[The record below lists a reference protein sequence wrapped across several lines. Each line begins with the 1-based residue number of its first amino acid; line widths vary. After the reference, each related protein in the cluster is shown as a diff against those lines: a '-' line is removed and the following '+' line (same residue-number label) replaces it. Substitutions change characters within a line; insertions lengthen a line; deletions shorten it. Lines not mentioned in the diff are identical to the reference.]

1 MSYSGAGLEAGTK
14 RQRTRKKAGFFSYYS
29 RYKVLYLLSLP
40 GIAYFLIFKYIPLTG
55 SVMAFQDY
63 NIFAGVWQSDW
74 IGFDNFRRMIE
85 YADFWRILGNTLAIG
100 FYTLLFGF
108 PIPII
113 LALMMNELRNAAYK
127 RFVQTSV
134 YLPHFLS
141 WVVVGGIVIELLS
154 PTSGAVNYL
163 LGLFGREPVYF
174 MGEDSY
180 IRTIIV
186 SSGIWRDAGWSTI
199 IYLAAMSGINP
210 DLYEA
215 AQMDGASRWKQT
227 FSITIPS
234 IMPTITIL
242 FLLQIGNFL
251 DLGFERVFV
260 FLNPLTNGSGDI
272 LDTYIYRV
280 GLIQREYSYTTAIGL
295 FKSVIGFVLIVSANK
310 FSKKTTGE
318 GLY

>member
-1 MSYSGAGLEAGTK
+1 MSLLA
-14 RQRTRKKAGFFSYYS
+14 YYN
-29 RYKVLYLLSLP
+29 RYKILYLLSLP
-40 GIAYFLIFKYIPLTG
+40 GILYFVVFKYIPLAG
-55 SVMAFQDY
+55 SMMAFQNY
-63 NIFAGVWQSDW
+63 SIFEGIWKSEWV
-74 IGFDNFRRMIE
+74 GLTNFQRMFE
-85 YADFWRILGNTLAIG
+85 FADFWRILKNTLAIG
-100 FYTLLFGF
+100 FYTLVFGF

-113 LALMMNELRNAAYK
+113 LALMMNELRNQLYK
-127 RFVQTSV
+127 RFVQTAV

-141 WVVVGGIVIELLS
+141 WVVVGGIVIEILS
-154 PTSGAVNYL
+154 PTSGVVNHVL
-163 LGLFGREPVYF
+163 AWFGQEPIYF
-174 MGEDSY
+174 MGEDSH

-215 AQMDGASRWKQT
+215 AQMDGATRWRQT
-227 FSITIPS
+227 ISITIPS
-234 IMPTITIL
+234 IMTTITIL

-260 FLNPLTNGSGDI
+260 FLNPLTNSNGDI

-295 FKSVIGFVLIVSANK
+295 FKSVIGFVLIVTANT
-310 FSKKTTGE
+310 FSKRATGE

>member
-1 MSYSGAGLEAGTK
+1 MKKHQGQTLKKTGL
-14 RQRTRKKAGFFSYYS
+14 FSYYN
-29 RYKVLYLLSLP
+29 RFKVLYLLSIP
-40 GIAYFLIFKYIPLTG
+40 GIFYFLVFKYIPLTG

-63 NIFAGVWQSDW
+63 SIFTGIWKSEWVGLA
-74 IGFDNFRRMIE
+74 NFRRMVE
-85 YADFWRILGNTLAIG
+85 YADFWRILKNTLAIG
-100 FYTLLFGF
+100 FYTLFFAF
-108 PIPII
+108 PIPIL
-113 LALMMNELRNAAYK
+113 LALMMNELRNQVFK
-127 RFVQTSV
+127 RFVQTAV

-141 WVVVGGIVIELLS
+141 WVVVGGIVIEILN
-154 PTSGAVNYL
+154 PTSGVVNYIVT
-163 LGLFGREPVYF
+163 LFGYEPIYF

-180 IRTIIV
+180 VRTIIV
-186 SSGIWRDAGWSTI
+186 SSSVWRDAGWSTI

-215 AQMDGASRWKQT
+215 AQIDGANRWRQT

-234 IMPTITIL
+234 ILSTITIL

-260 FLNPLTNGSGDI
+260 FLNPLNNAHGDI

-295 FKSVIGFVLIVSANK
+295 FKSFIGLILIVTANL

>member
-1 MSYSGAGLEAGTK
+1 VNYTEVKPVKKHQGQTLKKTGL
-14 RQRTRKKAGFFSYYS
+14 FSYYN
-29 RYKVLYLLSLP
+29 RFKVLYLLSIP
-40 GIAYFLIFKYIPLTG
+40 GIVYFLVFKYIPLTG

-63 NIFAGVWQSDW
+63 SIFTGIWKSEWVGLA
-74 IGFDNFRRMIE
+74 NFRRMVE
-85 YADFWRILGNTLAIG
+85 YADFWRILKNTIAIG
-100 FYTLLFGF
+100 FYTLFFAF
-108 PIPII
+108 PIPIL
-113 LALMMNELRNAAYK
+113 LALMMNELRNQVFK
-127 RFVQTSV
+127 RFVQTAV

-141 WVVVGGIVIELLS
+141 WVVVGGIVIEILN
-154 PTSGAVNYL
+154 PTSGVVNYIVT
-163 LGLFGREPVYF
+163 LFGYEPIYF

-180 IRTIIV
+180 VRTIIV
-186 SSGIWRDAGWSTI
+186 SSSVWRDAGWSTI

-215 AQMDGASRWKQT
+215 AQIDGANRWRQT

-234 IMPTITIL
+234 ILSTITIL

-260 FLNPLTNGSGDI
+260 FLNPLNNAHGDI

-295 FKSVIGFVLIVSANK
+295 FKSVIGLILIVTANL

>member
-1 MSYSGAGLEAGTK
+1 MRE
-14 RQRTRKKAGFFSYYS
+14 TRKSKKTGLLSYYS

-40 GIAYFLIFKYIPLTG
+40 GIVYFLIFKYVPLAG
-55 SVMAFQDY
+55 SVMAFQNY
-63 NIFAGVWQSDW
+63 SIFEGIWKSEWVGLA
-74 IGFDNFRRMIE
+74 NFQRMFE
-85 YADFWRILGNTLAIG
+85 FSDFWRILKNTLAIG
-100 FYTLLFGF
+100 FYTLVFAF

-113 LALMMNELRNAAYK
+113 LALMMNELRSQFYK
-127 RFVQTSV
+127 RFIQTAV

-141 WVVVGGIVIELLS
+141 WVVVGGIVIEILS
-154 PTSGAVNYL
+154 PTSGVVNDVL
-163 LGLFGREPVYF
+163 AWFGQEPIYF
-174 MGEDSY
+174 MGEDSH

-215 AQMDGASRWKQT
+215 AQIDGANRWKQT
-227 FSITIPS
+227 ISITLPS
-234 IMPTITIL
+234 IMTTITIL

-260 FLNPLTNGSGDI
+260 FLNPLTNSSGDI

-295 FKSVIGFVLIVSANK
+295 FKSLIGFILIVAANT

>member
-1 MSYSGAGLEAGTK
+1 MNYTEVKPGL
-14 RQRTRKKAGFFSYYS
+14 KKNQGQTSKKPGLFSYYT
-29 RYKVLYLLSLP
+29 RFKVLYLLSIP
-40 GIAYFLIFKYIPLTG
+40 GIVYFLIFKYIPLTG

-63 NIFAGVWQSDW
+63 SIFTGIWKSEW
-74 IGFDNFRRMIE
+74 IGLANFRRMVE
-85 YADFWRILGNTLAIG
+85 YADFWRIFKNTMAIG
-100 FYTLLFGF
+100 FYTLFFAF
-108 PIPII
+108 PIPIL
-113 LALMMNELRNAAYK
+113 LALMMNELRNQVFK
-127 RFVQTSV
+127 RFVQTAV

-141 WVVVGGIVIELLS
+141 WVVVGGIVIEILN
-154 PTSGAVNYL
+154 PTSGVVNYIVT
-163 LGLFGREPVYF
+163 LFGHEPIYF

-180 IRTIIV
+180 VRTIIV
-186 SSGIWRDAGWSTI
+186 SSSVWRDAGWSTI

-215 AQMDGASRWKQT
+215 AQIDGASRWRQT

-234 IMPTITIL
+234 ILPTITIL

-260 FLNPLTNGSGDI
+260 FLNPLNNAHGDI

-295 FKSVIGFVLIVSANK
+295 FKSVIGLILIVTANL

>member
-1 MSYSGAGLEAGTK
+1 MKKHQGQTLKKTGL
-14 RQRTRKKAGFFSYYS
+14 FSYYN
-29 RYKVLYLLSLP
+29 RFKVLYLLSIP
-40 GIAYFLIFKYIPLTG
+40 GIVYFLVFKYIPLTG

-63 NIFAGVWQSDW
+63 SIFTGIWKSEWVGLA
-74 IGFDNFRRMIE
+74 NFRRMVE
-85 YADFWRILGNTLAIG
+85 YADFWRILKNTMAIG
-100 FYTLLFGF
+100 FYTLFFAF
-108 PIPII
+108 PIPIL
-113 LALMMNELRNAAYK
+113 LALMMNELRNQVFK
-127 RFVQTSV
+127 RFVQTAV

-141 WVVVGGIVIELLS
+141 WVVVGGIVIEILN
-154 PTSGAVNYL
+154 PTSGVVNYIVT
-163 LGLFGREPVYF
+163 LFGNEPIYF

-180 IRTIIV
+180 VRTIIV
-186 SSGIWRDAGWSTI
+186 SSSVWRDAGWSTI

-215 AQMDGASRWKQT
+215 AQIDGANRWRQT

-234 IMPTITIL
+234 ILSTITIL

-260 FLNPLTNGSGDI
+260 FLNPLNNAHGDI

-295 FKSVIGFVLIVSANK
+295 FKSVIGLILIVTANL

>member
-1 MSYSGAGLEAGTK
+1 MSYTEAETQSV
-14 RQRTRKKAGFFSYYS
+14 RETRKLKQNSLLAYYN
-29 RYKVLYLLSLP
+29 RYKILYLLSLP
-40 GIAYFLIFKYIPLTG
+40 GIIYFVVFKYIPLAG
-55 SVMAFQDY
+55 SMMAFQNY
-63 NIFAGVWQSDW
+63 SIFEGIWKSEWVGLA
-74 IGFDNFRRMIE
+74 NFQRMFE
-85 YADFWRILGNTLAIG
+85 FADFWRILKNTLAIG
-100 FYTLLFGF
+100 FYTLVFGF

-113 LALMMNELRNAAYK
+113 LALMMNELRNQLYK
-127 RFVQTSV
+127 RFVQTAV

-141 WVVVGGIVIELLS
+141 WVVVGGIVIEILS
-154 PTSGAVNYL
+154 PTSGVVNHVL
-163 LGLFGREPVYF
+163 TWFGQEPIYF
-174 MGEDSY
+174 MGEDSH

-215 AQMDGASRWKQT
+215 AQMDGATRWRQT
-227 FSITIPS
+227 ISITIPS
-234 IMPTITIL
+234 IMTTITIL

-260 FLNPLTNGSGDI
+260 FLNPLTNSNGDI

-295 FKSVIGFVLIVSANK
+295 FKSVIGFVLIVTANT
-310 FSKKTTGE
+310 FSKRATGE

>member
-1 MSYSGAGLEAGTK
+1 MRE
-14 RQRTRKKAGFFSYYS
+14 TRKLKQNGLLTYYN
-29 RYKVLYLLSLP
+29 RYKILYLLSLP
-40 GIAYFLIFKYIPLTG
+40 GIIYFVVFKYIPLAG
-55 SVMAFQDY
+55 SMMAFQNY
-63 NIFAGVWQSDW
+63 SIFEGIWKSEWVGMA
-74 IGFDNFRRMIE
+74 NFQRMFE
-85 YADFWRILGNTLAIG
+85 FADFWRILKNTLAIG
-100 FYTLLFGF
+100 FYTLVFGF

-113 LALMMNELRNAAYK
+113 LALMMNELRNQLYK
-127 RFVQTSV
+127 RFVQTAV

-141 WVVVGGIVIELLS
+141 WVVVGGIVIEILS
-154 PTSGAVNYL
+154 PTSGVVNHVL
-163 LGLFGREPVYF
+163 TWFGQEPIYF
-174 MGEDSY
+174 MGEDSH

-215 AQMDGASRWKQT
+215 AQMDGATRWRQT
-227 FSITIPS
+227 ISITIPS
-234 IMPTITIL
+234 IMTTITIL

-260 FLNPLTNGSGDI
+260 FLNPLTNSNGDI

-295 FKSVIGFVLIVSANK
+295 FKSVIGFVLIVTANT
-310 FSKKTTGE
+310 FSKRATGE

>member
-1 MSYSGAGLEAGTK
+1 MKKHQGQTLKKTGL
-14 RQRTRKKAGFFSYYS
+14 FSYYN
-29 RYKVLYLLSLP
+29 RFKVLYLLSIP
-40 GIAYFLIFKYIPLTG
+40 GIVYFLVFKYIPLTG

-63 NIFAGVWQSDW
+63 SIFTGIWKSEWVGLA
-74 IGFDNFRRMIE
+74 NFRRMVE
-85 YADFWRILGNTLAIG
+85 YADFWRILKNTLAIG
-100 FYTLLFGF
+100 FYTLFFAF
-108 PIPII
+108 PIPIL
-113 LALMMNELRNAAYK
+113 LALMMNELRNQVFK
-127 RFVQTSV
+127 RFVQTAV

-141 WVVVGGIVIELLS
+141 WVVVGGIVIEILN
-154 PTSGAVNYL
+154 PTSGVVNYIVT
-163 LGLFGREPVYF
+163 LFGYEPIYF

-180 IRTIIV
+180 VRTIIV
-186 SSGIWRDAGWSTI
+186 SSSVWRDAGWSTI

-215 AQMDGASRWKQT
+215 AQIDGANRWRQT

-234 IMPTITIL
+234 ILSTITIL

-260 FLNPLTNGSGDI
+260 FLNPLNNAHGDI

-295 FKSVIGFVLIVSANK
+295 FKSVIGLILIVTANL

>member
-1 MSYSGAGLEAGTK
+1 MGCVNVSLLA
-14 RQRTRKKAGFFSYYS
+14 YYN
-29 RYKVLYLLSLP
+29 RYKILYLLSLP
-40 GIAYFLIFKYIPLTG
+40 GILYFVVFKYIPLAG
-55 SVMAFQDY
+55 SMMAFQNY
-63 NIFAGVWQSDW
+63 SIFEGIWKSEWVGLA
-74 IGFDNFRRMIE
+74 NFQRMFE
-85 YADFWRILGNTLAIG
+85 FADFWRILKNTLAIG
-100 FYTLLFGF
+100 VYTLVFGF

-113 LALMMNELRNAAYK
+113 LALMMNELRNQLYK
-127 RFVQTSV
+127 RFVQTAV

-141 WVVVGGIVIELLS
+141 WVVVGGIVIEILS
-154 PTSGAVNYL
+154 PTHGVVNHVL
-163 LGLFGREPVYF
+163 AWFGQEPIYF
-174 MGEDSY
+174 MGEDSH

-215 AQMDGASRWKQT
+215 AQMDGATRWRQT
-227 FSITIPS
+227 ISITIPS
-234 IMPTITIL
+234 IMTTITIL

-260 FLNPLTNGSGDI
+260 FLNPLTNSNGDI

-295 FKSVIGFVLIVSANK
+295 FKSVIGFVLIVTANT
-310 FSKKTTGE
+310 FSKRVTGE

>member
-1 MSYSGAGLEAGTK
+1 MSYSEAKPALNKPQDQTS
-14 RQRTRKKAGFFSYYS
+14 RRRGFLAYYQ
-29 RYKVLYLLSLP
+29 RYKVLYLLSIP
-40 GIAYFLIFKYIPLTG
+40 GIVYFLLFKYIPLSG

-63 NIFAGVWQSDW
+63 SIFTGIWKSDW
-74 IGFDNFRRMIE
+74 VGLANFRRMME
-85 YADFWRILGNTLAIG
+85 YADFWRILKNTMAIG
-100 FYTLLFGF
+100 VYTLVFAF
-108 PIPII
+108 PIPIV
-113 LALMMNELRNAAYK
+113 LALMMNELRNQLFK
-127 RFVQTSV
+127 RFVQTAV

-141 WVVVGGIVIELLS
+141 WIVVGGIVIEILNPTTGVVNSLLK
-154 PTSGAVNYL
+154 
-163 LGLFGREPVYF
+163 LFGHEPIYF
-174 MGEDSY
+174 MGEDSF

-186 SSGIWRDAGWSTI
+186 SSSIWRDAGWSTI

-215 AQMDGASRWKQT
+215 AQIDGATRWRQT
-227 FSITIPS
+227 LSITIPS
-234 IMPTITIL
+234 ILPTITIL

-260 FLNPLTNGSGDI
+260 FLNPLNNAHGDI

-295 FKSVIGFVLIVSANK
+295 FKSVIGLVLIVSANM

>member
-1 MSYSGAGLEAGTK
+1 MGCVNVSLLA
-14 RQRTRKKAGFFSYYS
+14 YYN
-29 RYKVLYLLSLP
+29 RYKILYLLSLP
-40 GIAYFLIFKYIPLTG
+40 GIIYFVVFKYIPLAG
-55 SVMAFQDY
+55 SMMAFQNY
-63 NIFAGVWQSDW
+63 SIFEGIWKSEWVGVA
-74 IGFDNFRRMIE
+74 NFQRMFE
-85 YADFWRILGNTLAIG
+85 FADFWRILKNTLAIG
-100 FYTLLFGF
+100 FYTLVFGF

-113 LALMMNELRNAAYK
+113 LALMMNELRNQLYK
-127 RFVQTSV
+127 RFVQTAV

-141 WVVVGGIVIELLS
+141 WVVVGGIVIEILS
-154 PTSGAVNYL
+154 PTSGVVNHVL
-163 LGLFGREPVYF
+163 TWFGQEPIYF
-174 MGEDSY
+174 MGEDSH

-215 AQMDGASRWKQT
+215 AQMDGATRWRQT
-227 FSITIPS
+227 ISITIPS
-234 IMPTITIL
+234 IMTTITIL

-260 FLNPLTNGSGDI
+260 FLNPLTNSNGDI

-295 FKSVIGFVLIVSANK
+295 FKSVIGFVLIVTANT
-310 FSKKTTGE
+310 FSKRATGE

>member
-1 MSYSGAGLEAGTK
+1 MSLLA
-14 RQRTRKKAGFFSYYS
+14 YYN
-29 RYKVLYLLSLP
+29 RYKILYLLSLP
-40 GIAYFLIFKYIPLTG
+40 GILYFVVFKYIPLAG
-55 SVMAFQDY
+55 SMMAFQNY
-63 NIFAGVWQSDW
+63 SIFEGIWKSEWVGLA
-74 IGFDNFRRMIE
+74 NFQRMFE
-85 YADFWRILGNTLAIG
+85 FADFWRILKNTLAIG
-100 FYTLLFGF
+100 VYTLVFGF

-113 LALMMNELRNAAYK
+113 LALMMNELRNQLYK
-127 RFVQTSV
+127 RFVQTAV

-141 WVVVGGIVIELLS
+141 WVVVGGIVIEILS
-154 PTSGAVNYL
+154 PTHGVVNHVL
-163 LGLFGREPVYF
+163 AWFGQEPIYF
-174 MGEDSY
+174 MGEDSH

-215 AQMDGASRWKQT
+215 AQMDGATRWRQT
-227 FSITIPS
+227 ISITIPS
-234 IMPTITIL
+234 IMTTITIL

-260 FLNPLTNGSGDI
+260 FLNPLTNSNGDI

-295 FKSVIGFVLIVSANK
+295 FKSVIGFVLIVTANT
-310 FSKKTTGE
+310 FSKRVTGE

>member
-1 MSYSGAGLEAGTK
+1 MKKHQGQTLKKTGL
-14 RQRTRKKAGFFSYYS
+14 FSYYN
-29 RYKVLYLLSLP
+29 RFKVLYLLSIP
-40 GIAYFLIFKYIPLTG
+40 GIVYFLVFKYIPLTG

-63 NIFAGVWQSDW
+63 SIFTGIWKSEWVGLA
-74 IGFDNFRRMIE
+74 NFRRMVE
-85 YADFWRILGNTLAIG
+85 YADFWRILKNTIAIG
-100 FYTLLFGF
+100 FYTLFFAF
-108 PIPII
+108 PIPIL
-113 LALMMNELRNAAYK
+113 LALMMNELRNQVFK
-127 RFVQTSV
+127 RFVQTAV

-141 WVVVGGIVIELLS
+141 WVVVGGIVIEILN
-154 PTSGAVNYL
+154 PTSGVVNYIVT
-163 LGLFGREPVYF
+163 LFGYEPIYF

-180 IRTIIV
+180 VRTIIV
-186 SSGIWRDAGWSTI
+186 SSSVWRDAGWSTI

-215 AQMDGASRWKQT
+215 AQIDGANRWRQT

-234 IMPTITIL
+234 ILSTITIL

-260 FLNPLTNGSGDI
+260 FLNPLNNAHGDI

-295 FKSVIGFVLIVSANK
+295 FKSVIGLILIVTANL

>member
-1 MSYSGAGLEAGTK
+1 MSLLA
-14 RQRTRKKAGFFSYYS
+14 YYN
-29 RYKVLYLLSLP
+29 RYKILYLLSLP
-40 GIAYFLIFKYIPLTG
+40 GIIYFVVFKYIPLAG
-55 SVMAFQDY
+55 SMMAFQNY
-63 NIFAGVWQSDW
+63 SIFEGIWKSEWVGVA
-74 IGFDNFRRMIE
+74 NFQRMFE
-85 YADFWRILGNTLAIG
+85 FADFWRILKNTLAIG
-100 FYTLLFGF
+100 FYTLVFGF

-113 LALMMNELRNAAYK
+113 LALMMNELRNQLYK
-127 RFVQTSV
+127 RFVQTAV

-141 WVVVGGIVIELLS
+141 WVVVGGIVIEILS
-154 PTSGAVNYL
+154 PTSGVVNHVL
-163 LGLFGREPVYF
+163 TWFGQEPIYF
-174 MGEDSY
+174 MGEDSH

-215 AQMDGASRWKQT
+215 AQMDGATRWRQT
-227 FSITIPS
+227 ISITIPS
-234 IMPTITIL
+234 IMTTITIL

-260 FLNPLTNGSGDI
+260 FLNPLTNSNGDI

-295 FKSVIGFVLIVSANK
+295 FKSVIGFVLIVTANT
-310 FSKKTTGE
+310 FSKRATGE

>member
-1 MSYSGAGLEAGTK
+1 MGCVNVSLLA
-14 RQRTRKKAGFFSYYS
+14 YYN
-29 RYKVLYLLSLP
+29 RYKILYLLSLP
-40 GIAYFLIFKYIPLTG
+40 GIIYFVVFKYIPLAG
-55 SVMAFQDY
+55 SMMAFQNY
-63 NIFAGVWQSDW
+63 SIFEGIWKSEWVGLA
-74 IGFDNFRRMIE
+74 NFQRMFE
-85 YADFWRILGNTLAIG
+85 FADFWRILKNTLAIG
-100 FYTLLFGF
+100 FYTLVFGF

-113 LALMMNELRNAAYK
+113 LALMMNELRNQLYK
-127 RFVQTSV
+127 RFVQTAV

-141 WVVVGGIVIELLS
+141 WVVVGGIVIEILS
-154 PTSGAVNYL
+154 PTSGVVNHVL
-163 LGLFGREPVYF
+163 TWFGQEPIYF
-174 MGEDSY
+174 MGEDSH

-215 AQMDGASRWKQT
+215 AQMDGATRWRQT
-227 FSITIPS
+227 ISITIPS
-234 IMPTITIL
+234 IMTTITIL

-260 FLNPLTNGSGDI
+260 FLNPLTNSNGDI

-295 FKSVIGFVLIVSANK
+295 FKSVIGFVLIVTANT
-310 FSKKTTGE
+310 FSKRATGE